1 MSEHS
6 GSDIETSDIATID
19 KKKLL
24 RASERR
30 RRANDEYGNIEDYLS
45 GDSSESDSDG
55 GGESDRGSSSD
66 SDVEEDENGE
76 LITPELDV
84 QIMKTL
90 SALRSKDKQVYDS
103 DVNFF
108 SEDVI
113 KRSKDAWKSK
123 QEASRQETTKAI
135 KLSEYQHKINV
146 EHGGVVNEVDEL
158 RKAVPSMTHV
168 EEQEALKTAFK
179 EAALADEGDAEDDL
193 LVKKEKSK
201 EESAREDIEYRKFL
215 LESVG
220 GDLDDKKALEGWAS
234 TVSAGGEPVDN
245 NTEQAFLM
253 NYILNR
259 GWMNHDVG
267 PAADELEAKAIVD
280 KEEDDDLMERADK
293 FESQYNFRFSEEGG
307 TQIKTYS
314 REIEGSLR
322 RNDSRRKL
330 ARERA
335 RERKAERKQRK
346 AEELK
351 QLKNQKKKDILEK
364 LKEIQ
369 GITGN
374 KSVGFDILDLDGDF
388 DPAQFDK
395 QMQQLFAN
403 ADQDRDDSVKPTWE
417 NDIDIGDIVSD
428 AENDGDADGVKR
440 GQSTRPD
447 VGDDDFIM
455 DADYLEDG
463 HRNHVVDHANLN
475 ATTAGLKDKVS
486 EYMDKNYQLE
496 FEDIIGDDLPTRF
509 KYTKVRAIDYGL
521 TPAEI
526 LLADDNLLNDY
537 ASVKRIAAYR
547 PDWKIEDDISSHT
560 NRKRMIY
567 IKKKAVAQRKDWE
580 SELKAQASSVSKKRP
595 AKTGLAKKSK
605 KPKSGDTA
613 KAPTNKEDVAT
624 NEEDT
629 SATKKMNRRQ
639 RKKARS
645 AASKQDS

>member
-1 MSEHS
+1 MSDHS
-6 GSDIETSDIATID
+6 GSDTAARDITTID

-24 RASERR
+24 RAEERR
-30 RRANDEYGNIEDYLS
+30 KRANDEYGNIEDYLS
-45 GDSSESDSDG
+45 ENSNTSDDDGSEEGDA
-55 GGESDRGSSSD
+55 GSSSD

-90 SALRSKDKQVYDS
+90 SALRSKDKSLYDS

-108 SEDVI
+108 SEGAI

-123 QEASRQETTKAI
+123 QEASRQGNTKAI
-135 KLSEYQHKINV
+135 TLSEYQHKINV
-146 EHGGVVNEVDEL
+146 EHGGVVDEDDEL

-179 EAALADEGDAEDDL
+179 EAAHSDESDAEDDL

-201 EESAREDIEYRKFL
+201 EESVLEDVEYRKFL

-220 GDLDDKKALEGWAS
+220 GDLEDKEALKGWAS
-234 TVSAGGEPVDN
+234 TVSSSGEPADS
-245 NTEQAFLM
+245 NTEQTFLM

-259 GWMNHDVG
+259 GWMNQDVG

-293 FESQYNFRFSEEGG
+293 FENQYNFRFSEEGG

-322 RNDSRRKL
+322 RKDSRRKL

-335 RERKAERKQRK
+335 KERKAERKQRK

-374 KSVGFDILDLDGDF
+374 KSVGFDMLDLDGDF
-388 DPAQFDK
+388 DPANFDM

-403 ADQDRDDSVKPTWE
+403 ADQDQDDSVKPTWE
-417 NDIDIGDIVSD
+417 DDIDIGDIVSNAD
-428 AENDGDADGVKR
+428 HGDDTDGFKK
-440 GQSTRPD
+440 GQSTKPD

-455 DADYLEDG
+455 DADYLYDG
-463 HRNHVVDHANLN
+463 HHGDAIDHETLE
-475 ATTAGLKDKVS
+475 ATAAGLKDKVS

-496 FEDIIGDDLPTRF
+496 FEDIIGDGLPTRF
-509 KYTKVRAIDYGL
+509 KYTKVRAVDYGL

-547 PDWKIEDDISSHT
+547 PDWKIDDDISSHT

-567 IKKKAVAQRKDWE
+567 IKKKAAAQRKDWE
-580 SELKAQASSVSKKRP
+580 SELKAQAESASKKRS
-595 AKTGLAKKSK
+595 AKAGLSKKSK
-605 KPKSGDTA
+605 KSKTGDTT
-613 KAPTNKEDVAT
+613 KAPAIKEDAEN
-624 NEEDT
+624 NEDGV
-629 SATKKMNRRQ
+629 SIAKKKSRRQ
-639 RKKARS
+639 RKKAR
-645 AASKQDS
+645 AIALEQDS